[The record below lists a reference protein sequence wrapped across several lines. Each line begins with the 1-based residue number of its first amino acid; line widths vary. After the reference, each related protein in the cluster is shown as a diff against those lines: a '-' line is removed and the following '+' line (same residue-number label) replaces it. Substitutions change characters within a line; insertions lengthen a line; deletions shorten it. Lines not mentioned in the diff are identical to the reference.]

1 MDLSELSILVVEDD
15 AFQRWLLQQQLI
27 ELRARDVH
35 AAADGNAALGC
46 LAHRPFDVVITDL
59 HMPGMDGLEFMRRL
73 SRLEHVPAVVVNS
86 GQGNAILDS
95 VRDMAEAY
103 GVRVLGTIEKP
114 ATRAKLAATLAPY
127 RVRAAL
133 AYPPMPST
141 PRTDEEI
148 AAAIRFGQVT
158 AWFQPKVSV
167 RESRIVAA
175 EALARWILPSGE
187 VREPDSFLPDV
198 ERLGLMPQ
206 LTDAI
211 ATQAFAGCA
220 RWRRQ
225 GLYAKVCLNMSLV
238 VLSDPSVGE
247 ALLATVLSHGLGPA
261 DVVIEVTESAAATE
275 LGPALE
281 SLARLRM
288 RGFGLSLDDFGTGYA
303 SMEQLTR
310 IPFSELKIDR
320 GFVRDAASRRS
331 RRTVFEASVAIAS
344 RLGLATVAEGV
355 ETASDWSLVQE
366 LGCDMAQGWLFG
378 RAMPLDDFIA
388 AARRG

>member
-1 MDLSELSILVVEDD
+1 MDLSEISILVVEDD
-15 AFQRWLLQQQLI
+15 AFQRWLLQQQLL
-27 ELRARDVH
+27 ELRARDVGV
-35 AAADGNAALGC
+35 AVDGNAALGC
-46 LAHRPFDVVITDL
+46 LLHRHFDVVITDL

-73 SRLEHVPAVVVNS
+73 SDLAHVPAVVVNS
-86 GQGNAILDS
+86 AQGNSILDS
-95 VRDMAEAY
+95 VRGMAEAY
-103 GVRVLGTIEKP
+103 GIRVLGTIEKP
-114 ATRAKLAATLAPY
+114 ATRGKLAATFAAY
-127 RVRAAL
+127 RLGVGRGFAQARW
-133 AYPPMPST
+133 S
-141 PRTDEEI
+141 PRTDDEV
-148 AAAIRFGQVT
+148 ANAIRMGHVA

-167 RESRIVAA
+167 RESRIVGA

-187 VREPDSFLPDV
+187 VREPDSFLPHV

-211 ATQAFAGCA
+211 AAQAFAGCA

-225 GLYAKVCLNMSLV
+225 GVSAKVCLNMSLAT
-238 VLSDPSVGE
+238 LSTRSVGE
-247 ALLATVLSHGLGPA
+247 ALLETVLSHRLVPA
-261 DVVIEVTESAAATE
+261 DVVVEVTESAAATH

-288 RGFGLSLDDFGTGYA
+288 SGFGLALDDFGTGYA

-320 GFVRDAASRRS
+320 CFVRDAASRRS

-355 ETASDWSLVQE
+355 ETAEDWGVVQE
-366 LGCDMAQGWLFG
+366 LGCDMAQGWMFG
-378 RAMPLDDFIA
+378 HAMPLDDFIA
-388 AARRG
+388 AARRA

>member
-1 MDLSELSILVVEDD
+1 MDLSGVSILVVEDD
-15 AFQRWLLQQQLI
+15 PFHLWLLQQQLI
-27 ELRARDVH
+27 EMRARNIG
-35 AAADGNAALGC
+35 AAVDGKTALCC
-46 LAHRPFDVVITDL
+46 LSQRHFDVIITDL
-59 HMPGMDGLEFMRRL
+59 AMPGMDGLEFMRRL
-73 SRLEHVPAVVVNS
+73 SRLEQVPAVVVNS
-86 GQGNAILDS
+86 AQGNAILDS

-114 ATRAKLAATLAPY
+114 ATPTKLAATLAAY
-127 RVRAAL
+127 RLQAA
-133 AYPPMPST
+133 AFPHIGCK
-141 PRTDEEI
+141 PRTDDEI
-148 AAAIRFGQVT
+148 ATAIRMGHVA

-167 RESRIVAA
+167 KETRVVAA

-187 VREPDSFLPDV
+187 VREPDSFLPHV

-211 ATQAFAGCA
+211 AAQAFAGCA
-220 RWRRQ
+220 KWRRQ
-225 GLYAKVCLNMSLV
+225 GLGAKVCLNMSLA
-238 VLSDPSVGE
+238 VLGDPSVGD
-247 ALLATVLSHGLGPA
+247 ALLDTVLSHGLAPG
-261 DVVIEVTESAAATE
+261 DVVIEVTESAAARD

-355 ETASDWSLVQE
+355 ETAADWSLVQE
-366 LGCDMAQGWLFG
+366 LGCDMAQGWMFG
-378 RAMPLDDFIA
+378 RAMPLDEFIA
-388 AARRG
+388 AARRA